1 MFYFVNDCIYICKEE
16 SLECDGGAIMNDTLQ
31 CLNLV
36 VVDRRFKLEKMK
48 LRLIKLNRIFLK

>member
-1 MFYFVNDCIYICKEE
+1 MFYFLNDCIYICKEE

-48 LRLIKLNRIFLK
+48 LRD